1 MISRILTLLFLL
13 IANQSFAQDFTKE
26 DSLLQSFY
34 NAGAFQGGGAGFA
47 TAGEI
52 VWSKAAGMSNTETE
66 AHFTIETPTRIASIA
81 KPMTAIAI
89 MQLVEAGKLDLDKP
103 IQTYLPDYPEKK
115 EGTQTTRQ
123 YLNHTSGTEHYKN
136 GKEANNMKN
145 HASLKEATEIF
156 KDRKLV
162 GKPGEVYNYT
172 SYGYV
177 VLGRIIE
184 SVSGLSY
191 GEYMYTN
198 IWEPAG
204 MTNTN
209 IEPYGETRPD
219 RAECYSKGKKGFKLE
234 TRTDVSDRIPGGG
247 LYSTVTDVLKFGMAV
262 LENKL
267 IRPETLRQMLD
278 AKSLKKEVNAYVLG
292 WYHYGENPKYG
303 EVFGHS
309 GGQIGCSAQLL
320 ILPEIESVTF
330 AASNTS
336 GAGQAVFQMVF
347 QLFDSAGK
355 SFKEKK

>member
-1 MISRILTLLFLL
+1 MTTRPLFLLFLL
-13 IANQSFAQDFTKE
+13 IANQSFAQDYAKE
-26 DSLLQSFY
+26 DSLLQSY
-34 NAGAFQGGGAGFA
+34 YKAGAFQGGGVGFA

-52 VWSKAAGMSNTETE
+52 VWSKAIGMANAETE
-66 AHFTIETPTRIASIA
+66 APFTIETPTRIASIA

-89 MQLVEAGKLDLDKP
+89 MQFVEAGKLNLDKP
-103 IQTYLPDYPEKK
+103 IQTYIPDYPEKK
-115 EGTQTTRQ
+115 EGIQTTRQ
-123 YLNHTSGTEHYKN
+123 YLNHTSGTGHYKN
-136 GKEANNMKN
+136 GKEANNMKHYN
-145 HASLKEATEIF
+145 SLKDAVEVF

-191 GEYMYTN
+191 GEYMHNN
-198 IWEPAG
+198 IWQPAG
-204 MTNTN
+204 MTNTGV
-209 IEPYGETRPD
+209 EPFEQPKANRT
-219 RAECYSKGKKGFKLE
+219 ECYSKGKKGFNLE

-267 IRPETLRQMLD
+267 IKPETLRLMLD
-278 AKSLKKEVNAYVLG
+278 AKSLKKEGNAYVLG
-292 WYHYGENPKYG
+292 WYHYGENAKIG

-330 AASNTS
+330 AACNTS
-336 GAGQAVFQMVF
+336 GAGQEVFQMVF

-355 SFKEKK
+355 SYNENK

>member
-1 MISRILTLLFLL
+1 MSLMAKHRCRYLWPMISRILTFLFLL
-13 IANQSFAQDFTKE
+13 IANQSFAQDFAKE

-34 NAGAFQGGGAGFA
+34 NTGAFQGGGAGFA

-52 VWSKAAGMSNTETE
+52 RWSKSIGMANAESESR
-66 AHFTIETPTRIASIA
+66 FTTETPTRIASIA

-89 MQLVEAGKLDLDKP
+89 MQLVEAGKLDLDQP
-103 IQTYLPDYPEKK
+103 IQTYLSNYPEKK

-123 YLNHTSGTEHYKN
+123 YLNHTSGTDHYKN
-136 GKEANNMKN
+136 GKEANNMK
-145 HASLKEATEIF
+145 HHGSLKEATEVF

-184 SVSGLSY
+184 SVSGMSY
-191 GEYMYTN
+191 GEYMHTN
-198 IWEPAG
+198 IREPAD
-204 MTNTN
+204 MTNTS
-209 IEPYGETRPD
+209 IEPNGEPRTD
-219 RAECYSKGKKGFKLE
+219 RTECYSKGKKGFNLE
-234 TRTDVSDRIPGGG
+234 TRTDISDRIPSGG

-267 IRPETLRQMLD
+267 IKPETLSQMPD
-278 AKSLKKEVNAYVLG
+278 AKSLKKEGKAYVLG

-309 GGQIGCSAQLL
+309 GRQIGCSA
-320 ILPEIESVTF
+320 F
-330 AASNTS
+330 
-336 GAGQAVFQMVF
+336 
-347 QLFDSAGK
+347 
-355 SFKEKK
+355 

>member
-1 MISRILTLLFLL
+1 MTIRLLTLLFLL
-13 IANQSFAQDFTKE
+13 IANQSFAQDYAKE

-47 TAGEI
+47 CAGEI
-52 VWSKAAGMSNTETE
+52 VWSKAVGMANSETK
-66 AHFTIETPTRIASIA
+66 ARFTIETPTRIASIA

-115 EGTQTTRQ
+115 EGIQTTRH
-123 YLNHTSGTEHYKN
+123 YLNHTSGTDHYKN
-136 GKEANNMKN
+136 GKEADNMK
-145 HASLKEATEIF
+145 HYKSLKDAVEVF

-162 GKPGEVYNYT
+162 GNPGEVYNYT

-191 GEYMYTN
+191 GEFMHQN

-204 MTNTN
+204 MTNTG
-209 IEPYGETRPD
+209 IEPLEEPKAD
-219 RAECYSKGKKGFKLE
+219 RTECYSKGKKGFKLE
-234 TRTDVSDRIPGGG
+234 ARTDVSDRIPGGG

-267 IRPETLRQMLD
+267 IKPETLRQMLD
-278 AKSLKKEVNAYVLG
+278 AKSLKKEGNAYVFG
-292 WYHYGENPKYG
+292 WYHYGENQNYG

-330 AASNTS
+330 ATSNTS
-336 GAGQAVFQMVF
+336 GAGQEVFQMVF

-355 SFKEKK
+355 SFKENK